1 MRLETKE
8 RNEKSDGELVE
19 LAKADQE
26 MFGALM
32 EKYQKPLFWYVKRI
46 SRLGD
51 DDVEDLLQEIFVKA
65 YLNLNAYDS
74 SLKFSSWIYRISHNH
89 VVDNFRKIS
98 SRPRIVASEDND
110 WIKIV
115 RDDID
120 LEKELADKECAEKI
134 KMAIEKMPLKY
145 KEVLFLRFIEEKDYE
160 EIMDILQKPKGTV
173 ATLIARG
180 KKMIKDEIKRKQNFF
195 NILNFK

>member
-1 MRLETKE
+1 MLSKGDVLADKT
-8 RNEKSDGELVE
+8 DQELVE
-19 LAKADQE
+19 LAKDDQE

-32 EKYQKPLFWYVKRI
+32 GRYQRPLFGYIKRI
-46 SRLGD
+46 SRLGNED
-51 DDVEDLLQEIFVKA
+51 IEDLLQEIFVKA

-98 SRPRIVASEDND
+98 ARPKIVTSEDDDWMRIVRAD
-110 WIKIV
+110 V
-115 RDDID
+115 D
-120 LEKELADKECAEKI
+120 LEKDLADRECADKI
-134 KMAIEKMPLKY
+134 KQTIDKMPLKY
-145 KEVLFLRFIEEKDYE
+145 KEVLVLRFIEDKDYE

-180 KKMIKDEIKRKQNFF
+180 KKMIKEEINCKSR
-195 NILNFK
+195 ILNVLSFI